1 MAPSGRTARRVRGE
15 RGMTRCAFGCI
26 HCGKCG
32 PESAVGMV
40 RSNPPGYCVFCRTQS
55 AADAAACASCGKP
68 LPRAPGI
75 AQAACAGP
83 GGALPASGAAAS
95 GAAGELREQ

>member
-1 MAPSGRTARRVRGE
+1 
-15 RGMTRCAFGCI
+15 MTRCAFGCI

-75 AQAACAGP
+75 AQARLRRVRRANS
-83 GGALPASGAAAS
+83 ASSEA
-95 GAAGELREQ
+95 GAAG